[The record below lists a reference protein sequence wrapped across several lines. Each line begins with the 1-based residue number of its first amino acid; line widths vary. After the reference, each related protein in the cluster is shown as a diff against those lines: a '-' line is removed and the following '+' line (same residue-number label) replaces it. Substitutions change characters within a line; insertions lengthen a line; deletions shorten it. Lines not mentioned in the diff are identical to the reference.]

1 MVGRKVLEGL
11 LLNKNIEKVTIIT
24 RRKLGLKD
32 EKLNEI
38 QISSYEELK
47 EEHIKGHDCLMMCLG
62 NSVLS
67 HDVSLM
73 ISMIA
78 SS

>member
-32 EKLNEI
+32 VNEI

-73 ISMIA
+73 MCLS
-78 SS
+78 